1 MNLPKA
7 KLDRDTALKLWCDTN
22 SEYAKEQ
29 VVLGNIGLV
38 GMVLK
43 RLNLNMQDEDLFS
56 AGIIGLVKSVNSY
69 DLDKGFKFSTYAP
82 RVIRN
87 EILMSLRKKT
97 VPVAF
102 SLDESFFMDD
112 EDSVPYSEMI
122 ADDKDFVEEILFQH
136 SIASNLMG
144 LSDRERRII
153 EMRIRGNKQREIG
166 EVLGISQRRVS
177 KIINK
182 LRAQIC
188 A

>member
-7 KLDRDTALKLWCDTN
+7 KLDRDTALKLWCDTH

-38 GMVLK
+38 GMALK
-43 RLNLNMQDEDLFS
+43 RLNLNPQDEDLFS
-56 AGIIGLVKSVNSY
+56 VGIVGLVKAVNSY
-69 DLDKGFKFSTYAP
+69 KSETSFKFQTYATY
-82 RVIRN
+82 VIRN

-97 VPVAF
+97 VPVEF
-102 SLDESFFMDD
+102 SLDEFFFMDD
-112 EDSVPYSEMI
+112 GDSVPYSYMI

-153 EMRIRGNKQREIG
+153 EMRLKGNKQREIG
-166 EVLGISQRRVS
+166 ETLGISQRYVS
-177 KIINK
+177 RIINK
-182 LRAQIC
+182 VREQIC

>member
-22 SEYAKEQ
+22 SDYAKEQ
-29 VVLGNIGLV
+29 MVLGNVGLI

-43 RLNLNMQDEDLFS
+43 RFNLNTQDEDLFS
-56 AGIIGLVKSVNSY
+56 TGIFGLVKAVNSY
-69 DLDKGFKFSTYAP
+69 NPEKGKFKTYAP
-82 RVIRN
+82 HVIQN

-112 EDSVPYSEMI
+112 GDSVPYSEMI

-136 SIASNLMG
+136 SIANNLAG
-144 LSDRERRII
+144 LSDRERIVI
-153 EMRIRGNKQREIG
+153 EMSLQGNKQREIG
-166 EVLGISQRRVS
+166 EMLGISQRYVS

-182 LRAQIC
+182 ARAQIC